1 MITVSVTMPLSGN
14 QREVYGRIADVLIC
28 ESDGMPSATQVDV
41 HTRWIDEALRLR
53 PDLREALDAVIEMVR
68 DADAHDVRSAVERIA
83 SLHRV
88 LFEGVGTLT
97 AGSYYMDDRVR
108 ALMGYPGQEARRL
121 VDDTDQYLDQ
131 LARVVDRGPLYRP
144 TPT

>member
-1 MITVSVTMPLSGN
+1 MIGLDLTMPLSAH
-14 QREVYGRIADVLIC
+14 QREVFGRIADILIC
-28 ESDGMPSATQVDV
+28 EADEMPSATQVDV

-53 PDLREALDAVIEMVR
+53 PDLRAALDTAIELVGSET
-68 DADAHDVRSAVERIA
+68 DVRTDVEGIA
-83 SLHRV
+83 TGHPEIFV
-88 LFEGVGTLT
+88 AIGTLT

-121 VDDTDQYLDQ
+121 VDDTEQYLDR
-131 LARVVDRGPLYRP
+131 LERVVDRGPLYRP

>member
-1 MITVSVTMPLSGN
+1 MIGIELTLPLSGN

-28 ESDGMPSATQVDV
+28 ESDGMPSATQADV

-53 PDLREALDAVIEMVR
+53 PDLRGALDAAIEMVR
-68 DADAHDVRSAVERIA
+68 EADDVRSAVERIA
-83 SLHRV
+83 TLHRV
-88 LFEGVGTLT
+88 LFEGIGTLT

-131 LARVVDRGPLYRP
+131 LERVVDRGPLYRP
-144 TPT
+144 TPR